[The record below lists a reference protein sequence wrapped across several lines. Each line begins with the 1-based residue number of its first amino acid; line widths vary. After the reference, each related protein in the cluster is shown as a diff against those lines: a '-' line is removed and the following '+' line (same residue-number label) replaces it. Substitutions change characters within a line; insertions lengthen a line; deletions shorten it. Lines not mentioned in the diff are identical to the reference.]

1 MRRTRGPQPEAVTEE
16 PGPITTA
23 HEQLELE
30 LELEDVETA
39 PDNPQLRRPTRV
51 IVSN

>member
-1 MRRTRGPQPEAVTEE
+1 MRRARGPQPESEE
-16 PGPITTA
+16 PGPTTAA

-30 LELEDVETA
+30 LELEDVEA
-39 PDNPQLRRPTRV
+39 ASDNPQLRRPTRV

>member
-1 MRRTRGPQPEAVTEE
+1 MRRARGPQPEAESEE
-16 PGPITTA
+16 PGPTIAA

-30 LELEDVETA
+30 LEDIEAV

>member
-1 MRRTRGPQPEAVTEE
+1 MRRARGQQHEAGAGEL
-16 PGPITTA
+16 GHTTA
-23 HEQLELE
+23 APLELE
-30 LELEDVETA
+30 LELEDTEAV

>member
-1 MRRTRGPQPEAVTEE
+1 MRRARGQQHEGGSEE
-16 PGPITTA
+16 PGPTTAAA

-30 LELEDVETA
+30 LEDIEAV